1 MAFRYTPTP
10 TPSNTPTTSLTPSIT
25 PTITPSSTS
34 CPYICCIPGNLFPT
48 TAGAEPYRMYLC
60 PDDSILVQGFNLISY
75 GGTSVKRTIRI
86 DSCGNLLNVYDT
98 INLAASN
105 GSLGGFATLSD
116 GRIVFGEGR
125 ALYRLDTNYNLD
137 TTFNSGLTI
146 PNTGIIGVEVNSQDE
161 IFIVGNFGTNYTTSA
176 GTVSFNSNIYKLDKN
191 GNPISSYSGITLDNL
206 PATSYPIFQE
216 LIGKDNDGNIMIWG
230 FQDFCGN
237 ANYRGVIRLF
247 DDGSLDTSFI
257 TAFNN
262 AGNPLSSDVFSV
274 RQRSDGKY
282 YVGGG
287 FINYS
292 GLTNQDALI
301 LLNNDGSLDTS
312 FQYALANIVN
322 FYGRAVW
329 DINLQSTGKLIVCNG
344 NNDVRRFNTDGSID
358 ATFFSATTTSTST
371 DFFEIGSLILPNDYI
386 YIGGRFDS
394 YASQPFRKMVKLD
407 PNGNLNMCPEP
418 SATPTTTPSPT
429 NTPSLTPTK
438 TPNTTASPTPS
449 ITPSQT
455 FVYYIYA
462 GTTNLYATDTLA
474 CNNKT
479 CGRPWYKSVPTWSIG
494 TIVYDDSALTTPL
507 VGGNNW
513 IAVSTSTGTYCGGGW
528 GAVQVDNS
536 GVILNFVSCP

>member
-10 TPSNTPTTSLTPSIT
+10 TPSNTPTISLTPSIT

-34 CPYICCIPGNLFPT
+34 CPDTCCIPGNLFPT
-48 TAGAEPYRMYLC
+48 TAAAEPYRMYLC
-60 PDDSILVQGFNLISY
+60 PDNSILVQGFNLISY
-75 GGTSVKRTIRI
+75 SGTSVKRTIRI

-98 INLAASN
+98 TNFTGSN
-105 GSLGGFATLSD
+105 GAVGGFATLSD

-146 PNTGIIGVEVNSQDE
+146 PNRGIIGVEVNSQDE

-176 GTVSFNSNIYKLDKN
+176 GTVSFNSNIYKLDKD
-191 GNPISSYSGITLDNL
+191 GNPISSYSGITLDDS
-206 PATSYPIFQE
+206 PQTSYPIFQE

-262 AGNPLSSDVFSV
+262 GGDPFSADVFSV

-292 GLTNQDALI
+292 GLTNQDSLI

-312 FQYALANIVN
+312 FQYALFNIGT

-358 ATFFSATTTSTST
+358 PTFLSATTTSTST
-371 DFFEIGSLILPNDYI
+371 EFFEIGSLILPNDYI
-386 YIGGRFDS
+386 YIGGRFNS

-407 PNGNLNMCPEP
+407 PNGNLNMCPLTSP
-418 SATPTTTPSPT
+418 TPTPSV
-429 NTPSLTPTK
+429 S
-438 TPNTTASPTPS
+438 PS
-449 ITPSQT
+449 ITPTMTATPTLTQTPTQTNITPTPTASETPTQTPSASAGECTATSYLLYNNTPNPITWDGLDCNGVLQSQT
-455 FVYYIYA
+455 IDPFTNG
-462 GTTNLYATDTLA
+462 GTPCIQDGTLNTNGL
-474 CNNKT
+474 
-479 CGRPWYKSVPTWSIG
+479 
-494 TIVYDDSALTTPL
+494 TITFSA
-507 VGGNNW
+507 N
-513 IAVSTSTGTYCGGGW
+513 C
-528 GAVQVDNS
+528 
-536 GVILNFVSCP
+536 